1 MATVIMG
8 CPGLKSSYQEKGLFR
23 LLFHNKYDSDTVL
36 PPNYVLLNLP
46 LINLFYKLIPYS
58 A

>member
-36 PPNYVLLNLP
+36 PPNHVLLNLS
-46 LINLFYKLIPYS
+46 LLFYKLIPYS